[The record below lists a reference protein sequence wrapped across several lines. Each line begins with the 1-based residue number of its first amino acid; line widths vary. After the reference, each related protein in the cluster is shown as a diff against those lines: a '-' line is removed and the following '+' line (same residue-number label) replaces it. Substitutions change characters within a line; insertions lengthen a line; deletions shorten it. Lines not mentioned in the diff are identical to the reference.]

1 MKITHRVLEAIRKE
15 FEKEIEKDFDPDYT
29 EEVMAIYDRATSLA
43 LSKLFLDDSSGE
55 TK

>member
-15 FEKEIEKDFDPDYT
+15 FEKEIKEAFDPEYT
-29 EEVMAIYDRATSLA
+29 EEVMAIYDRATTVA